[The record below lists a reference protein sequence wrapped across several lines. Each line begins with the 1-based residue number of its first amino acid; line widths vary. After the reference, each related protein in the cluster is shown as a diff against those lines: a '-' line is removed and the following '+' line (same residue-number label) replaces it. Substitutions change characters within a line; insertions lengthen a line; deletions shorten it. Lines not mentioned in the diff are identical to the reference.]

1 MASRG
6 QCSRLRGDGGGGGAA
21 ALPADVLFEVLLRLA
36 AKDVCR
42 LRAVCRAWRAVACDA
57 AFAATHAAR
66 HRATLLVGGVLDFES
81 FPSVDVLLMDLSGNV
96 VKRVRH
102 SGTHLVLPTRLDLV
116 CVTESYSC
124 NAALL
129 NPVTG
134 AALPLP
140 QGLSRAHAPRR
151 QLSDFDGSFKYGRAS
166 NGDYK
171 VLRVLTDHRNKQR
184 PEQIF
189 EILTLGEGG
198 HARTPWRA
206 IAALPLCVRT
216 DAIGGAVV
224 NGVVHFLLDGRPN
237 GGAGDGDQPEPEMDS
252 MALFDLKTEKWTSF
266 LQGPITS
273 YPELNSIDDILPE
286 PQEMEVYQNL
296 SMAEL
301 NNVLVVAQHTD
312 YRDPKIDSFVD
323 LWYLVDSDKDT
334 WDRKHRIGLGKT
346 AQDAE
351 HYFPWVNPSL
361 VLDDGR
367 IVIYIHVARSN
378 VQGQYTRRLV
388 RLYDPETETLS
399 SDLVDVRNIH
409 SLGFFTGSLLGV

>member
-1 MASRG
+1 
-6 QCSRLRGDGGGGGAA
+6 
-21 ALPADVLFEVLLRLA
+21 
-36 AKDVCR
+36 
-42 LRAVCRAWRAVACDA
+42 
-57 AFAATHAAR
+57 
-66 HRATLLVGGVLDFES
+66 
-81 FPSVDVLLMDLSGNV
+81 
-96 VKRVRH
+96 
-102 SGTHLVLPTRLDLV
+102 
-116 CVTESYSC
+116 
-124 NAALL
+124 
-129 NPVTG
+129 
-134 AALPLP
+134 
-140 QGLSRAHAPRR
+140 
-151 QLSDFDGSFKYGRAS
+151 
-166 NGDYK
+166 
-171 VLRVLTDHRNKQR
+171 
-184 PEQIF
+184 
-189 EILTLGEGG
+189 
-198 HARTPWRA
+198 
-206 IAALPLCVRT
+206 
-216 DAIGGAVV
+216 
-224 NGVVHFLLDGRPN
+224 
-237 GGAGDGDQPEPEMDS
+237 MDS

-409 SLGFFTGSLLGV
+409 SLGFFTGSLLGLSSCQVVRISQGFLYRKLVGCVDCRGVNYLLAELLESQRESTESGDFLVSVVLLYFKCMKLDCVDCSDTVPNDSSVHAEGSN